1 MKAHFLRIDR
11 SDEPVH
17 VTVRSGN
24 TKLFDVY
31 LPAPLSISAATH
43 ETDVVQ
49 TIGDFVEE
57 ENNELPY

>member
-24 TKLFDVY
+24 TKLFDVF
-31 LPAPLSISAATH
+31 LPTPLSISAVSN
-43 ETDVVQ
+43 ETDVVEK
-49 TIGDFVEE
+49 IGDFAEQ
-57 ENNELPY
+57 NK